1 MTKMNIPTL
10 TRISDNIPIVPPDTS
25 PDEPRIRIKGGC
37 LIFMLTR
44 VPADDL
50 EYYTFDNELGDAF
63 VEVASSDGEI
73 VSIAIDGISSLQ
85 RSSDWREAVMPGA
98 PSDTRPDTPD
108 SADDAPGGDVMG
120 DDGEVSDTTADTTSD
135 T

>member
-1 MTKMNIPTL
+1 
-10 TRISDNIPIVPPDTS
+10 
-25 PDEPRIRIKGGC
+25 
-37 LIFMLTR
+37 MLTR

-85 RSSDWREAVMPGA
+85 RSSDWREAVTPDTS
-98 PSDTRPDTPD
+98 SDTFSDTTD
-108 SADDAPGGDVMG
+108 DADDAIDGGTMG
-120 DDGEVSDTTADTTSD
+120 DGGEESDTSSD